1 MRYVYLLQLNNE
13 IGYSVGICT
22 LAYYKIRT
30 VVGVIRGMQLCTLN
44 DQHNHH
50 QQQQHNKPTSSTTTT
65 TNNNNI
71 IFNNR
76 NNNNNNNN
84 NNDNNNNTFI
94 IITCKNSKANF
105 KYVFRS
111 Y

>member
-65 TNNNNI
+65 TTTTNNNNNI
-71 IFNNR
+71 
-76 NNNNNNNN
+76 NNN
-84 NNDNNNNTFI
+84 NNDNNTII

>member
-30 VVGVIRGMQLCTLN
+30 VVGFIRGMQLCTLN

-65 TNNNNI
+65 TTTTT
-71 IFNNR
+71 

-84 NNDNNNNTFI
+84 NNDNNNNTII

>member
-1 MRYVYLLQLNNE
+1 MKLD
-13 IGYSVGICT
+13 IA
-22 LAYYKIRT
+22 LAYYKIST

-50 QQQQHNKPTSSTTTT
+50 QQQQHNKPTSSTTT
-65 TNNNNI
+65 NNNNI
-71 IFNNR
+71 IYNNK

-84 NNDNNNNTFI
+84 NNTI

>member
-1 MRYVYLLQLNNE
+1 MKLDIAWEFALWHIIKYV
-13 IGYSVGICT
+13 
-22 LAYYKIRT
+22 
-30 VVGVIRGMQLCTLN
+30 RGMQLCTLN

-65 TNNNNI
+65 NNNNNI
-71 IFNNR
+71 IY

-84 NNDNNNNTFI
+84 NNNTII

>member
-30 VVGVIRGMQLCTLN
+30 VVGVLRGMQLCTLN

-50 QQQQHNKPTSSTTTT
+50 QQQQHNKPTSSTTNNN
-65 TNNNNI
+65 NNNNI
-71 IFNNR
+71 IYNNK

-84 NNDNNNNTFI
+84 NTII

>member
-50 QQQQHNKPTSSTTTT
+50 QQQQHNKPTSTTTT
-65 TNNNNI
+65 TTTTT
-71 IFNNR
+71 

-84 NNDNNNNTFI
+84 NNNTII